1 LTFDYSGYELK
12 FIQKD
17 NCRDGSPHLSTYI
30 YKFYSPIT
38 NYHYIIRADYH
49 EGDVFA
55 VKFYCK
61 KDKRSKYKYNK
72 IVNKG
77 DIGNI
82 FITCIK
88 VIPLLL
94 NIYPNASFGF
104 AGARTIDFKSK
115 KVEGYANNQ
124 RFRTYCYTISLK
136 IGTET
141 FTHFEY
147 ENISSYLLLNN
158 NNSNLKEKEE
168 LIIKMFSSTYNEL
181 SLD

>member
-1 LTFDYSGYELK
+1 MTFDYPGYELK

-17 NCRDGSPHLSTYI
+17 NCRDDSAHLSTFI
-30 YKFYSPIT
+30 FKFYSPIT
-38 NYHYIIRADYH
+38 KHQYIIRADFHYP
-49 EGDVFA
+49 EVFA

-61 KDKRSKYKYNK
+61 KDSKSKYKYNK

-88 VIPLLL
+88 VIPFLLE
-94 NIYPNASFGF
+94 IYPNASFGF

-115 KVEGYANNQ
+115 KAEGYANNQ
-124 RFRTYCYTISLK
+124 RFRTYCYIISLK

-147 ENISSYLLLNN
+147 QNVSSYLLVNN
-158 NNSNLKEKEE
+158 FNPNPKITEE
-168 LIIKMFSSTYNEL
+168 LIISMFSSTYNEL
-181 SLD
+181 TLD

>member
-1 LTFDYSGYELK
+1 MTFDYPGYELK

-17 NCRDGSPHLSTYI
+17 NCTDESAHLSTFI
-30 YKFYSPIT
+30 YKFFSPIT
-38 NYHYIIRADYH
+38 KYHYIIRADYH
-49 EGDVFA
+49 KEDVFA

-61 KDKRSKYKYNK
+61 KDRRSRYKYNK

-94 NIYPNASFGF
+94 KVYPNSSFGF
-104 AGARTIDFKSK
+104 AGAPTIDFKSK
-115 KVEGYANNQ
+115 KAEGYASNQ
-124 RFRTYCYTISLK
+124 RFRTYCYVISLK

-147 ENISSYLLLNN
+147 EKVSSYLLLNN
-158 NNSNLKEKEE
+158 SNQDIIKKEE
-168 LIIKMFSSTYNEL
+168 QIIKMFSSTYNEL